1 MSSSNTIP
9 ASVCDADTIQGSA
22 TADRI
27 HGMREAC
34 RVAAVVLDRMAAA
47 VKPGVTTYDLDR
59 LGKACMDE
67 LGAESACYGYS
78 GQKNLFPA
86 YTCISI
92 NEEVVHGIGSLD
104 HVIQDGDVVSLDVV
118 TRYRGY
124 IGDNARTVI
133 AGDAGDD
140 AKRRLVKVTEEA
152 LMLGIE
158 QARPGNRVGDI
169 SYAIQHWVEK
179 HGFNVIREYV
189 GHGVGL
195 EMHEHPQIPNYG
207 KRRTGPV
214 IVSGMTLAIEPMVLM
229 GDRNVRLLPDGWTVV
244 SRDGKP
250 AAHFEHTVLVT
261 NKGAEVL
268 TRVA

>member
-1 MSSSNTIP
+1 M
-9 ASVCDADTIQGSA
+9 AE
-22 TADRI
+22 RI
-27 HGMREAC
+27 HIKSPGE
-34 RVAAVVLDRMAAA
+34 VAKMQKAGAVTAEILM
-47 VKPGVTTYDLDR
+47 
-59 LGKACMDE
+59 E
-67 LGAESACYGYS
+67 IGAEVQAGRTTREIDDIAREIFKKHKVGNSFYQYRGFP
-78 GQKNLFPA
+78 GQL
-86 YTCISI
+86 CISI

-104 HVIQDGDVVSLDVV
+104 KVIQDGDVVSLDVV
-118 TRYRGY
+118 TRYKGY

-133 AGDAGDD
+133 AGQGNEATQ
-140 AKRRLVKVTEEA
+140 RLLRVSEEA

-229 GDRNVRLLPDGWTVV
+229 GDRNVHLLPDGWTVV

-268 TRVA
+268 TTVN

>member
-1 MSSSNTIP
+1 MSSTNTKP
-9 ASVCDADTIQGSA
+9 APVCDPDSIGESATPDRIQG
-22 TADRI
+22 
-27 HGMREAC
+27 MRDAC
-34 RVAAVVLDRMAAA
+34 RVAAAVLDRMVSA
-47 VKPGVTTYDLDR
+47 VTPGVTTYDLDR

-67 LGAESACYGYS
+67 LGAESACFGYP

-104 HVIQDGDVVSLDVV
+104 KVIQDGDVVSLDVV
-118 TRYRGY
+118 TRYKGY

-133 AGDAGDD
+133 AGQGDE
-140 AKRRLVKVTEEA
+140 ATQRLLKVSEEA

-268 TRVA
+268 TTVN